1 RRDIHPSIKGR
12 VCCAAVR
19 SVLLYSYETWPLR
32 GEDTHELLV
41 FDDRCLGN
49 IALICWDHQVT
60 ELKLDEN
67 EELVKK
73 LKQGVF
79 TLRNMY
85 EQFQNILKIGS
96 FSQVLSAIPGLGQ
109 DLLANDQ
116 VVVGGC

>member
-1 RRDIHPSIKGR
+1 M
-12 VCCAAVR
+12 V
-19 SVLLYSYETWPLR
+19 
-32 GEDTHELLV
+32 
-41 FDDRCLGN
+41 N
-49 IALICWDHQVT
+49 LILHLHSAKFKIYIYYHFTILTQVT

-116 VVVGGC
+116 VSNCYSFSFQK